1 MGFNSAFE
9 GLKFELEV
17 NCQTIDGMKSKIQKK
32 SKMLFDKLNQYVEQE
47 SEKLVHNVVRLR
59 WDTETDI
66 SQ

>member
-1 MGFNSAFE
+1 
-9 GLKFELEV
+9 
-17 NCQTIDGMKSKIQKK
+17 MKSKIQKE

-47 SEKLVHNVVRLR
+47 SDKLVHIVVRLR